1 MIAFNDLTYC
11 TRTLYAR
18 NFVAEVKDEDSLEG
32 YIKAPSGETRVG
44 HISRVTFVIQEN
56 LAISTDI
63 Y

>member
-11 TRTLYAR
+11 MRT
-18 NFVAEVKDEDSLEG
+18 FVEEFCRRKDEDPLG

>member
-1 MIAFNDLTYC
+1 MILLIIRELLSRSFG
-11 TRTLYAR
+11 
-18 NFVAEVKDEDSLEG
+18 AEVKDEDPLEG
-32 YIKAPSGETRVG
+32 YIKASGETRVG